1 MNKLFILC
9 ASIALPSLVMADDVR
24 EVDDVVVTARP
35 ISSQSLEH
43 ITQPVKVLKG
53 EELERKQTIT
63 IGETLA
69 NELGV
74 TSSDFGQGASRPIIR
89 GLGGPRLRILQN
101 GLGSMDVSS
110 ISVDHNVSINPFQAE
125 QIEIVRG
132 PASLLYG
139 NGNSA
144 GVVNVVSNR
153 IPDKILPFKAKFH
166 AGYQSALDAG
176 TGAFSVEGSPH
187 DNLAFHI
194 DGLHFESENYDA
206 EQGEILNSEIDT
218 QDVNLGGSFIG
229 SRGSIG
235 LSYGR
240 YQSEYGLTFNPEEPD
255 ELVFID
261 LLQDRFDLAGELKNP
276 LPGFSQANI
285 RVGYNDYT
293 HTEFEGPGEPGTVFN
308 NEEWET
314 RLEMAH
320 NPIGVFNGVVGL
332 QFIDRDF
339 EAVGDEAFVPAVEL
353 YSIGGFIFEE
363 TDWNDWHFEFGAR
376 LEHQSADPVGS
387 ATLNEVDHD
396 TYSISFGTHW
406 DFRPGY
412 HLALNTSRSQR
423 APSLEELFAGGP
435 HLATETFEEGDVNL
449 DEETSNNID
458 LSLANT
464 DGNITWTANLFLNYI
479 EDFIFLQSLDENN
492 DGEADEVDD
501 ERTLGAG
508 DLLLVNYQQQDAIFY
523 GFEFETNIGLY
534 QGNYGNL
541 SSRLFTDYVRGEFTD
556 GGNIPRISPPR
567 VGLGFQWTKQ
577 KWSSNLD
584 FIHVF
589 EQDDVAALET
599 DTDGYVLL
607 NAYVQYDVHKNGS
620 VYFRTTN
627 LLDEDARRH
636 TSFIK
641 ERAPLPGQSFDVGV
655 NLRF

>member
-1 MNKLFILC
+1 MNRLFILF
-9 ASIALPSLVMADDVR
+9 ASMALPNLVMADDVR
-24 EVDDVVVTARP
+24 EVDDVLVTARP

-43 ITQPVKVLKG
+43 ITQPVTILTG
-53 EELERKQTIT
+53 EELERKQTNT

-144 GVVNVVSNR
+144 GLVNVVSNR
-153 IPDKILPFKAKFH
+153 IPDQILPFRAKFH

-176 TGAFSVEGSPH
+176 TGAFLIEGSPH
-187 DNLAFHI
+187 ENLAFHL
-194 DGLHFESENYDA
+194 DGLHFESENYEA

-218 QDVNLGGSFIG
+218 QDINIGGSFVG

-235 LSYGR
+235 MSYGR
-240 YQSEYGLTFNPEEPD
+240 YQSEYGIPFNPDEPD

-261 LLQDRFDLAGELKNP
+261 LKQDRFDFAGELENP
-276 LPGFSQANI
+276 LPGFSLANL

-293 HTEFEGPGEPGTVFN
+293 HTEFEGVGEPGTQFF

-314 RLEMAH
+314 RLELAH
-320 NPIGVFNGVVGL
+320 NPIGVFNGAIGL
-332 QFIDRDF
+332 QHRHRDF
-339 EAVGDEAFVPAVEL
+339 EAVGDEAFVPPVEL

-363 TDWNDWHFEFGAR
+363 TDWNDFHFEFGAR
-376 LEHQSADPVGS
+376 LEHQSADPVASSGL
-387 ATLNEVDHD
+387 TDVDHD
-396 TYSISFGTHW
+396 TYSVSFGTHW

-412 HLALNTSRSQR
+412 HLAFNTSRSQR

-435 HLATETFEEGDVNL
+435 HLATETFEVGSVNL

-464 DGNITWTANLFLNYI
+464 DGNVTWTANLFLNYI
-479 EDFIFLQSLDENN
+479 EDFIFLQSQDINN
-492 DGEADEVDD
+492 DGEADEVDED
-501 ERTLGAG
+501 GNLGG
-508 DLLLVNYQQQDAIFY
+508 ELLSVRYQQDDAIFY
-523 GFEFETNIGLY
+523 GFEAETNIGLY
-534 QGNYGNL
+534 QGIYGNL
-541 SSRLFTDYVRGEFTD
+541 STRLFTDYVRAEFTD
-556 GGNIPRISPPR
+556 GGNIPRVSPPR
-567 VGLGFQWTKQ
+567 VGLGFEWSKQ
-577 KWSSNLD
+577 KWSSNLN

-607 NAYVQYDVHKNGS
+607 NAYVQYAVHKNGS
-620 VYFRTTN
+620 VYFRGTN

-655 NLRF
+655 RLRF